1 MRTAVLGHIEW
12 VDFVRVERLPRSG
25 EIVRALE
32 SWEEPA
38 GGGGVSAGQLAEL
51 AGARTLYTAVGNDE
65 RGRRAR
71 EELPRLQVRVEA
83 ATRAEPQRRGGGGVG
98 AGGGRPDPGGGQPPP
113 PPPNQ
118 CPPGG

>member
-51 AGARTLYTAVGNDE
+51 AGACTLYTAVGNDE
-65 RGRRAR
+65 RGPRAR
-71 EELPRLQVRVEA
+71 EELPRLQVRGEA
-83 ATRAEPQRRGGGGVG
+83 ATRAQPQRRGGGARGS
-98 AGGGRPDPGGGQPPP
+98 GRAAHGPGT
-113 PPPNQ
+113 
-118 CPPGG
+118 